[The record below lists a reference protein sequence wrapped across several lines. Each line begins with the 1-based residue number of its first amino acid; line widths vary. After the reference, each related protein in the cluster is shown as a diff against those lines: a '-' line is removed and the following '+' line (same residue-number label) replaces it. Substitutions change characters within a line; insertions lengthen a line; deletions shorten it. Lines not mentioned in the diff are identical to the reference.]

1 MLAKKFFLGG
11 KINAPLDPTL
21 QAVIDYADANSI
33 ARPTGLTL
41 FALNRFIIKE
51 KANGNFATNDVYL
64 NFIYNNDALANFA
77 RICWKRLILVDVY
90 VATYSATKGF
100 VTYLNN
106 INAYIDTLFNP
117 VTAGGNYTA
126 NSAHFGG
133 VVSEVLSGNA
143 NFTGLET
150 TNFRNFLQIGNN
162 LNQRINSTIAFT
174 PTFDFSGAGYKMMNR
189 TSSSNVIVQ
198 NRANQ
203 ETRTQTQNSFISEKQ
218 MIGKAGSNFGAM
230 NFGAFSM
237 GGALTSTQITARRQH
252 LKDYY
257 NEIGLTTL
265 SNAI

>member
-41 FALNRFIIKE
+41 FALNRLIIKE
-51 KANGNFATNDVYL
+51 KVNGNFATNDVYL

-90 VATYSATKGF
+90 VATYSATRGF
-100 VTYLNN
+100 VTYRNN

-117 VTAGGNYTA
+117 VTAGGNYTV

-133 VVSEVLSGNA
+133 ISTFIYGTGGGN
-143 NFTGLET
+143 FSGLET
-150 TNFRNFLQIGNN
+150 TSFRNFLPLSANT
-162 LNQRINSTIAFT
+162 RINSTNTFT
-174 PTFDFSGAGYKMMNR
+174 PRIDFAGVGYKMLNR
-189 TSSSNVIVQ
+189 LNSTDLIIQDKSIQYN
-198 NRANQ
+198 
-203 ETRTQTQNSFISEKQ
+203 RTQTQNSFISEKQ
-218 MIGKAGSNFGAM
+218 MIGKAGSNYGAM
-230 NFGAFSM
+230 DFGHFTM
-237 GGALTSTQITARRQH
+237 GGALTSGQIIARRQH

-257 NEIGLTTL
+257 NELGLTTL
-265 SNAI
+265 ANAI